1 MSGRTWRLAGVGAV
15 LGLFLMPG
23 VAAEAPAQPRL
34 LLATVD
40 APAANAAYEFVLCG
54 WRFAPSQ
61 LACDMQVEDLPDVLT
76 IFVRSGFVG
85 TVSVTIIDQWNSWFR
100 GTCHIEAVTNPA
112 VGVCTSSG
120 PGVFASSSF
129 YRIQVRATTY
139 SLGWYNGGVAYEL

>member
-76 IFVRSGFVG
+76 IF
-85 TVSVTIIDQWNSWFR
+85 IDQWNSWFR